1 MELVTV
7 YAVGIVDRHSF
18 FPYFEG
24 ISKPID
30 NDFDATE
37 NEKFYKLT
45 QQQRA
50 YERKIRK
57 QKRAIQAFKGALES
71 CKDDA
76 LRVELENEKKRSQAK
91 LRETQG
97 KLNAFCEENNLARRR
112 ERESIVKK

>member
-1 MELVTV
+1 MKV
-7 YAVGIVDRHSF
+7 YVVGTAGRHSF

-24 ISKPID
+24 ISKPVEIEH
-30 NDFDATE
+30 DAKE
-37 NEKFYKLT
+37 NEEYYNLT

-76 LRVELENEKKRSQAK
+76 LRIELENEKKRSQAK
-91 LRETQG
+91 LRETQD
-97 KLNAFCEENNLARRR
+97 KLNAFCEENNLVRRK

>member
-1 MELVTV
+1 MKV
-7 YAVGIVDRHSF
+7 YVVGIAGRHSF

-24 ISKPID
+24 ISKPVEIQVS
-30 NDFDATE
+30 AKE
-37 NEKFYKLT
+37 NEEYYNLT

-57 QKRAIQAFKGALES
+57 QKRQVEALKGALNG
-71 CKDDA
+71 CKDDT

-97 KLNAFCEENNLARRR
+97 KLKAFCEENDLARRR

>member
-1 MELVTV
+1 MVIT
-7 YAVGIVDRHSF
+7 ADRHSF
-18 FPYFEG
+18 FPYYEG

-30 NDFDATE
+30 NDFDPE
-37 NEKFYKLT
+37 ESEEYYNLT
-45 QQQRA
+45 QKQRSF
-50 YERKIRK
+50 ERKIRK
-57 QKRAIQAFKGALES
+57 QKRAVEAFKGALET
-71 CKDDA
+71 CKDDT